1 MECIFLKLTNI
12 KIFLQSLY
20 TLCALIDLL
29 LEIQKY
35 YTNLSFLQLILCD
48 VLSEYPSDVENVNCK
63 N

>member
-1 MECIFLKLTNI
+1 MEWIFLKLTNI

-20 TLCALIDLL
+20 TLCALIDL